1 MAALSLLYSAF
12 GVEALSTIGEAQ
24 GFSRNLYFYATY
36 VRITVGD
43 SDAIL
48 DSIPCLMSAGGWE
61 MARIYVPDADGK
73 PGAVL
78 GQTAI
83 GAASWDAMG
92 RPVLE
97 MAPPLR
103 LFARTSYLVCF
114 SSNGASSMVTTN
126 YMGDWSGLP
135 GWSVAPINKTHFDGT
150 EWWDEEGTYPMFALN
165 VTLVPTV
172 RRYADWAA
180 ASFTAE
186 ELAKSAVSGAAADPD
201 GAGLPN
207 LLRYAFRLPAR
218 GPVAAPVTQLIDHTD
233 GRPALAVKFNRAAVG
248 DDLVYT
254 VEAGDSLNN
263 WTTVAT
269 LSAGTP
275 TEQTV
280 RDSTLLTGATRRF
293 MRVRVSLKP

>member
-1 MAALSLLYSAF
+1 MAALSLMYSAF
-12 GVEALSTIGEAQ
+12 GVEALSTISEAP

-48 DSIPCLMSAGGWE
+48 DSIPCLMDAVGSE
-61 MARIYVPDADGK
+61 MARIYVPEADGK

-83 GAASWDAMG
+83 GAASWDVMD
-92 RPVLE
+92 RPVLG

-114 SSNGASSMVTTN
+114 SSNGATSMVATN
-126 YMGDWSGLP
+126 FMGDWSGLP
-135 GWSVAPINKTHFDGT
+135 GWSVATINKTHFDGT
-150 EWWDEEGTYPMFALN
+150 EWWDEEDTYPMFTLN

-207 LLRYAFRLPAR
+207 LLRYAFRLPPR
-218 GPVAAPVTQLIDHTD
+218 GPAAAPVTQFVDHSA
-233 GRPALAVKFNRAAVG
+233 GRPVLAVRFNRAAVG

-254 VEAGDSLNN
+254 VEGSDSLKT

-280 RDSTLLTGATRRF
+280 RDSVFLDGAPRRF
-293 MRVRVSLKP
+293 LRVRVSLKP